1 MQLLLKMLVMNF
13 EEVRLEK
20 HYKGEQEVVVE
31 KQQELELVGGFAEGQ
46 MTMVL
51 ELNYFDQL

>member
-1 MQLLLKMLVMNF
+1 MLVMNF

-20 HYKGEQEVVVE
+20 RYKGEQEVVVE